1 MTMIITMTMAMA
13 MAPLT
18 EDLPIPI
25 IRFFHIYPFLDLF
38 LRKGKGEKST
48 YVHLTMK

>member
-13 MAPLT
+13 PMT

-25 IRFFHIYPFLDLF
+25 IRFFIFYPFLDLY
-38 LRKGKGEKST
+38 LRKGKEEKLT